1 MITIY
6 EVKQI
11 VRKLPSKNLSIS
23 DDDLIKDISCIMY
36 RNDVYE
42 CGNTTISS
50 RHIDIE
56 FSFGE
61 YYEIHESTPVFQF
74 ICTLCNLSLSEKEQ
88 EFIIYQKQ

>member
-11 VRKLPSKNLSIS
+11 VRKLPSKISIL
-23 DDDLIKDISCIMY
+23 DDELIENISCIMY
-36 RNDVYE
+36 RNDVFE

-74 ICTLCNLSLSEKEQ
+74 IGELNGSTK
-88 EFIIYQKQ
+88 QKFGGTITWQTRIK